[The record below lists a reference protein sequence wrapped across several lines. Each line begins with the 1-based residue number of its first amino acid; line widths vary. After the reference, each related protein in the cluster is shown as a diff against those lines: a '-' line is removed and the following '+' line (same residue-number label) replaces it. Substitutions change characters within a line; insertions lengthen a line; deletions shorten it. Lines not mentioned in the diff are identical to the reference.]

1 MADDSG
7 VGAGP
12 GEVWLGSRDDAG
24 RPVPVPRS
32 ALEEL
37 LVTLDQLWP
46 PVGAPEEHRLDWYRL
61 RATLL
66 DVVRRA
72 TAASDP
78 ASSRLATGLVDEAL
92 GEAGLMFQPPGA
104 PARRGRHHR
113 ATTGEGH
120 QAPGPEG
127 SEPAWRA
134 EMESLIERY
143 QLRYP
148 QIRPRSTVPAPPT
161 RSTDAQRYRRYFRLT
176 DPTTCPGPG
185 AAASAQDR
193 AIWQAHRAEHLE
205 AVAAELFGEGSCGSE
220 LARKAA
226 AAARG
231 AAHRAALGY

>member
-12 GEVWLGSRDDAG
+12 GEVWLGSRDDVG

-32 ALEEL
+32 ALEDL

-66 DVVRRA
+66 DLVRRA
-72 TAASDP
+72 TATSDP

-92 GEAGLMFQPPGA
+92 GEAGLTFQPLGTP
-104 PARRGRHHR
+104 PHRGRHHR
-113 ATTGEGH
+113 TTTGED
-120 QAPGPEG
+120 ADEPGAEL

-134 EMESLIERY
+134 DMESLIRRY

-176 DPTTCPGPG
+176 DPTTGPGPG
-185 AAASAQDR
+185 AQAPAADR

>member
-66 DVVRRA
+66 DLVRRA

-92 GEAGLMFQPPGA
+92 GEAGLMFQPLGA
-104 PARRGRHHR
+104 PPHRGRHHR
-113 ATTGEGH
+113 VATVEDHHASG
-120 QAPGPEG
+120 QDQSAPT
-127 SEPAWRA
+127 WRA
-134 EMESLIERY
+134 DMESLIRRY
-143 QLRYP
+143 RLRYP
-148 QIRPRSTVPAPPT
+148 HIRPRSDSAGPA
-161 RSTDAQRYRRYFRLT
+161 
-176 DPTTCPGPG
+176 DPV
-185 AAASAQDR
+185 DR
-193 AIWQAHRAEHLE
+193 
-205 AVAAELFGEGSCGSE
+205 C
-220 LARKAA
+220 
-226 AAARG
+226 
-231 AAHRAALGY
+231 AALSPATSG

>member
-1 MADDSG
+1 
-7 VGAGP
+7 V
-12 GEVWLGSRDDAG
+12 
-24 RPVPVPRS
+24 
-32 ALEEL
+32 
-37 LVTLDQLWP
+37 
-46 PVGAPEEHRLDWYRL
+46 

-66 DVVRRA
+66 DLVRRA

-78 ASSRLATGLVDEAL
+78 TSSRLATGLVDEAL
-92 GEAGLMFQPPGA
+92 GEAGLMFEPLGA
-104 PARRGRHHR
+104 PPRRGRHHR
-113 ATTGEGH
+113 TASGDDHDAQGH
-120 QAPGPEG
+120 DQPE
-127 SEPAWRA
+127 PVWRA
-134 EMESLIERY
+134 EMESLIRRY

-148 QIRPRSTVPAPPT
+148 QVRPRSTIPAPPP

-176 DPTTCPGPG
+176 DPTTGPGPR
-185 AAASAQDR
+185 AAATAQDR

>member
-1 MADDSG
+1 
-7 VGAGP
+7 
-12 GEVWLGSRDDAG
+12 
-24 RPVPVPRS
+24 VPVPRS

-37 LVTLDQLWP
+37 LVTLEQLWP

-66 DVVRRA
+66 DLVRRA

-104 PARRGRHHR
+104 PPHRGRHHR
-113 ATTGEGH
+113 APTGDDHLPGSDLP
-120 QAPGPEG
+120 APDQ
-127 SEPAWRA
+127 SEPSWRA
-134 EMESLIERY
+134 EMESLIRRY

-148 QIRPRSTVPAPPT
+148 GFRPRSTVPAPPP

-176 DPTTCPGPG
+176 DPTTGPGPG
-185 AAASAQDR
+185 VGGSAQDR